1 MDAGLSMFI
10 PPSPVF
16 YTSWVARL
24 DHQKYGSWKSADPS
38 AHQKCGW
45 VKHFYLDLSG
55 VTFVNSLLSTSI
67 GTHLGS
73 LGLENLGSLTKY
85 QGRKVGTMGWWW
97 WWWGWWWWWWWWWCH
112 SPPTKTT
119 SFTPEEVFF
128 LKATKKELSF
138 LAFPIC
144 GQHQRSEDWTP
155 SFRTWEGSFC
165 RSSRIPGSQSSK
177 RQVQAQGPVRRAC
190 HEQRFPFLTRKSQKR
205 IHQIASI
212 DWKFFQQTYPPERYS
227 QVVVSCPSR
236 LK

>member
-85 QGRKVGTMGWWW
+85 QGRR
-97 WWWGWWWWWWWWWCH
+97 WGRWDGGGGGGGVT
-112 SPPTKTT
+112 PPQQNYELH
-119 SFTPEEVFF
+119 PWRGFF
-128 LKATKKELSF
+128 FKATKKELSF

-177 RQVQAQGPVRRAC
+177 RRVQAQGPVRLAC
-190 HEQRFPFLTRKSQKR
+190 HE
-205 IHQIASI
+205 
-212 DWKFFQQTYPPERYS
+212 
-227 QVVVSCPSR
+227 
-236 LK
+236 